1 MSKRYKYGFVIMAS
15 LWCLALFSL
24 RFNDTVT
31 ASNEVI
37 DQASVSIPASCTF
50 SGQGMNTHNAT
61 IANGTYLANIGATTM
76 RTFCNDG
83 SGYSIYAIGTSGGV
97 DGTTDLIASVNGSTS
112 PANNIVTGVSTSG
125 ALSNWAMKVSPVS
138 GTYAPTIT
146 NGFGSYSAV
155 PSSYTKVATFAS
167 ATDSTIGS
175 SITST
180 YAVYVSDTQVA
191 GSYTGLVKYTMV
203 HPAITGAEPAN
214 DVLRV
219 EFYGSGLYFD
229 ANSTESVNTM
239 VFRRIC
245 ESSTCRYA
253 LDSGEYKAPI
263 GAPSDS
269 KWFFVDNRN
278 SGIGITELPISGIDS
293 DSIISMLGNDSY
305 HGTRQV
311 FYRNSNAIYGLFQV
325 GPAPLVWQDVNIV
338 AYQHNGSTL
347 ENVGGVYRQ
356 PANSVTWLAALFNN
370 GSYNHIGA
378 IGSSGQPIRSEADFI
393 AAASQAFGQANL
405 PGGSIIR
412 LSVSWSD
419 AVLFI
424 DYQASAGGDAVTNM
438 PQSPEQHSYSWV
450 YNEYAL
456 SCTIPSRNGYT
467 FIGWDYYSASGN
479 HVIVQPC
486 EFIYPDGNPAPG
498 STITVTAQ
506 WGDPIY
512 IYYDHGQFVAP
523 ITEVSD
529 FPVQTAC
536 TALYSNCEISDMTP
550 IVTTDVEGCTIQFE
564 GWRHNDDTTYQPG
577 DYVYIEDFDIT
588 LEATWSY
595 SGDC

>member
-155 PSSYTKVATFAS
+155 PSSYTKVVTFAS

-263 GAPSDS
+263 GAPSNG
-269 KWFFVDNRN
+269 KWFFLEPTNN
-278 SGIGITELPISGIDS
+278 SAPITELPISSVDS
-293 DSIISMLGNDSY
+293 DSIITMLGSSSRS
-305 HGTRQV
+305 GTVQV
-311 FYRNSNAIYGLFQV
+311 FYRNSDAIYGIFSV
-325 GPAPLVWQDVNIV
+325 GSGFNTV
-338 AYQHNGSTL
+338 AYRHNGSTL
-347 ENVGGVYRQ
+347 VNVGGVYWQ
-356 PANSVTWLAALFNN
+356 PAYSVAWGAMLYDDNDGFN
-370 GSYNHIGA
+370 YIGRL
-378 IGSSGQPIRSEADFI
+378 GSSGQPIHNEADFI

-405 PGGSIIR
+405 PGGSIIG
-412 LSVSWSD
+412 LAPYWSD

-424 DYQASAGGDAVTNM
+424 DYQAGAGNDVVTNM
-438 PQSPEQHSYSWV
+438 PQSPEQHPYDWIDDQ
-450 YNEYAL
+450 YEL
-456 SCTIPSRNGYT
+456 SCTIPSRNGYV
-467 FIGWDYYSASGN
+467 FLGWDWYYPGTGS
-479 HVIVQPC
+479 HVISQPC
-486 EFIYPDGNPAPG
+486 ESIYPGNPDPG
-498 STITVTAQ
+498 STITMTAQ

-512 IYYDHGQFVAP
+512 IYYNARDFDVP
-523 ITEVSD
+523 VITSVDNIPS
-529 FPVQTAC
+529 PTVC

-564 GWRHNDDTTYQPG
+564 GWRHNDTTYQPS

-588 LEATWSY
+588 LEAIWSY